1 MTACD
6 ERAVWPASH
15 APLRREE
22 ENEEE
27 EDIRGVSEKK
37 TNPKGT
43 TWVAVSLFWI
53 LPF

>member
-15 APLRREE
+15 APLRSEE

-27 EDIRGVSEKK
+27 EDSDIRGVSESK
-37 TNPKGT
+37 TDKP
-43 TWVAVSLFWI
+43 
-53 LPF
+53 